1 LLYTGLGLFIVT
13 LVSTIILA
21 YIASKVMMRFGRV
34 GVDVHKPC
42 NVIVV
47 ESVGVSMMISLLIAA
62 PLVYILGFKVEVL
75 AFTLSILIAG
85 LIGLV
90 DDFLVLRAWTKI
102 ILGTLPSIP
111 IIILSAY
118 EPKPLIPLDG
128 VARLTI
134 VYPLSLPLVYTIAT
148 NAFNMYDTHNGT
160 MLSSA
165 TLILTAMIIGGYM
178 QYTYGFEESILAV
191 ILSMTVLGAVLGML
205 YYNLYPAKAFNGD
218 VGSFTLGAAIASVAV
233 IGRVEAV
240 ALIAGLPIALNGFL
254 KITSIGFKERRS
266 FIRPIEMN
274 GWLIK
279 PKLSKEAPLSLTVL
293 LTSGTPLS
301 EPEIVVASTWLTWLS
316 STLSLVTLYLTLTMV
331 T

>member
-1 LLYTGLGLFIVT
+1 
-13 LVSTIILA
+13 
-21 YIASKVMMRFGRV
+21 MMRFGRV